1 MQQGPDVVLNSGA
14 DLLSVMVKDNL
25 MKLTKRIS
33 RHTKLTLDSYRS
45 APQPNFFVLFINSIC
60 NMKCEHCFYWTSLN
74 KRDDLTKDEIFDLSR
89 SLGKL
94 QNLNLSGGEP
104 FLRKEF
110 AEICRQFIQHN
121 EVRQIYV
128 PTNGYFKERTVA
140 AVTKV
145 LEEKELD
152 LFVCEISLDGL
163 PEFHDNFRVAKNS
176 FQKAMETYE
185 ALVEIQTRD
194 PRLRI
199 HSISTATNV
208 NMVEIKKLTTY
219 LYERCPNMDHH
230 NLAIIRGDRKN
241 PDLAAPLLKE
251 YAELYAYIRRL
262 WAPRE
267 ASRYGAIVEPMLQWA
282 KVQTLK
288 EKRQVVPCSAG
299 RQTVVV
305 YANGDVSLCEIHKP
319 IGNLR
324 QKSFQEIWHSEE
336 AQQLRKSI
344 GNKECYCTTEVFLW
358 PSIVFQPAS
367 LAKAMVGARVWEKAS
382 PLQEGEK
389 PVIELDNNEMPISRN
404 GNGLSQIELPQI
416 NATSTEES

>member
-1 MQQGPDVVLNSGA
+1 M
-14 DLLSVMVKDNL
+14 NL
-25 MKLTKRIS
+25 KKRIS
-33 RHTKLTLDSYRS
+33 RHTKITLDSYRS
-45 APQPNFFVLFINSIC
+45 DPQPNFLVLFINSIC

-74 KRDDLTKDEIFDLSR
+74 QRDDMSKDEIFALSR

-94 QNLNLSGGEP
+94 ENLNLSGGEP

-121 EVRQIYV
+121 GVRQIYV
-128 PTNGYFKERTVA
+128 PTNGYFKDRTVA
-140 AVTKV
+140 AVTGV
-145 LEEKELD
+145 LEEKDLD
-152 LFVCEISLDGL
+152 LFVVEISLDGM
-163 PEFHDNFRVAKNS
+163 PEFHDNFRVAKNA
-176 FQKAMETYE
+176 FQKAMETYD
-185 ALVEIQTRD
+185 ALVEIQKRD

-208 NMVEIKKLTTY
+208 NMAEIRRLTTY
-219 LYERCPNMDHH
+219 LYERCQNMDHH

-241 PDLAAPLLKE
+241 PDLASPLLKE
-251 YAELYAYIRRL
+251 YSDLYAYIRRL

-267 ASRYGAIVEPMLQWA
+267 ADRYGAIVEPMLQWA

-324 QKSFQEIWHSEE
+324 NKSFQEIWQSDE
-336 AQQLRKSI
+336 AQKLRHSI
-344 GNKECYCTTEVFLW
+344 ACKECYCTTEVFLW

-367 LAKAMVGARVWEKAS
+367 LAKAMVGAKVWQKAS
-382 PLQEGEK
+382 PLMEGEM
-389 PVIELDNNEMPISRN
+389 PVIEIDENKMPLNRN
-404 GNGLSQIELPQI
+404 GIDMGPIELPQVD
-416 NATSTEES
+416 ATPVEGS

>member
-1 MQQGPDVVLNSGA
+1 
-14 DLLSVMVKDNL
+14 

-33 RHTKLTLDSYRS
+33 RHTKITLDSYRS
-45 APQPNFFVLFINSIC
+45 TPQPNFLVLFINSIC

-74 KRDDLTKDEIFDLSR
+74 KRDDLTKDEIFELSR

-121 EVRQIYV
+121 GVRQIYV
-128 PTNGYFKERTVA
+128 PTNGYFKDRTVA
-140 AVTKV
+140 AITQV

-152 LFVCEISLDGL
+152 LFVCEISLDGM
-163 PEFHDNFRVAKNS
+163 PEFHDNFRVAKHS

-185 ALVEIQTRD
+185 ALVEIQKRD

-208 NMVEIKKLTTY
+208 NMAEIKKLTTY
-219 LYERCPNMDHH
+219 LFERCPHMDHH

-267 ASRYGAIVEPMLQWA
+267 ENRYGAIVEPMLQWA
-282 KVQTLK
+282 KVETLK
-288 EKRQVVPCSAG
+288 QKRQVVPCLAG

-324 QKSFQEIWHSEE
+324 QKSFQEIWQSEQ
-336 AQQLRKSI
+336 AQKLRKSI
-344 GNKECYCTTEVFLW
+344 ACKECYCTTEVFLW
-358 PSIVFQPAS
+358 PSIVFQPTS
-367 LAKAMVGARVWEKAS
+367 LAQAMVGARVWEKAR
-382 PLQEGEK
+382 PLQAGEK
-389 PVIELDNNEMPISRN
+389 PVIELDENLMPVSRN
-404 GNGLSQIELPQI
+404 GNGMSPIELPQ
-416 NATSTEES
+416 ARAASQEES